1 MKKFILHGEMAG
13 LFCKE
18 AEFNVRTMREM
29 LEAFSANY
37 PGFKSYFTKKI
48 TSGIDYQL
56 VDKNGSKYEQF
67 CADMELVESEYDLI
81 PTIQGSAMAGMAF
94 LGNFA
99 LGYGMEWLSSKL
111 GPQDDGTPEYEI
123 ITTNSKIYSK
133 NENRV
138 EQGVPVP
145 VVYGQLRIGS
155 HVIHSSIHNYDYD
168 YDAASIYPGKP
179 VATRLSKLQNGADYK
194 FINSTEISDLRNGTD
209 DFFKALKDASTD
221 TTKRFLLSQGPMF
234 NQTDGQ
240 KKFNALQENE
250 SMNEAFQNA
259 GDGSNKRRHF
269 GPSED
274 VGVYTEAG
282 ESWWDRKSLTPR
294 PYLYPVGES
303 IDKNMRPA
311 GSSVYSIERESK
323 AGVVPPN
330 LDQKCLGFKNS
341 FTPLTVGNRG
351 AYHKLES
358 IGIYKSLEI
367 LSEGPIAG
375 LANPITGLDRDNGF
389 INYPYSKGDFAVPA
403 GGAIFENLQYDL
415 TLNGLVSTN
424 NASPN
429 QYNIDIIDSGGTYTY
444 PNGVYSITG
453 DGTLNTL
460 GMHLKVDRP
469 TSMKTASIQDTSFY
483 QGDEDGDGVPD
494 NITPF
499 MSNSPTTETVYY
511 SDNRLFL
518 LSEEDGVISTNQNT
532 DDTIPGY
539 LPADYLAAEMTDN
552 GLRAVFNLAAL
563 EANKNT
569 LYWDKT
575 AFKKG
580 KGYGIDGFSF
590 TTSPDSEDFD
600 HTVEIEELSAFRRS
614 SQAESLDVGYFF
626 EGRESNS
633 TFSDEIDQFVDSV
646 NLTVPNTN
654 LGWDTLARI
663 YTECNEID
671 LNSSVTLTVGTWTRF
686 SGFRTITEN
695 VNLTITMR
703 QYLNFD
709 DVAATNT
716 NGNANPSV
724 DYLIWNNDAADETN
738 LFQSLVRGTGQPLG
752 ILLRNGAF
760 ANAVYN
766 AFNLLTGNNLESS
779 TMPTFTVTKTNPLT
793 YGGGAY
799 LKYGVGSGSNTAN
812 GTLVAGT
819 TLKAHML
826 EVGNDNFN
834 TVEIMN
840 AGAIKEDDSS
850 SPKGYYSPFIFPRV
864 TVFIL
869 RKTESASFTSFRFI
883 PTDIDAVAEINA
895 SGLVEQIHLLRVPDN
910 PVIVSSDVRSPI
922 MPAGIDN
929 DKPLILGD
937 TVLDLANKY
946 QDLGVFCM
954 IDPSNNADSGDFI
967 INNGS
972 LTFNAINGSLRHL
985 TSVESNWTDHI
996 ELNAPSSSSHGGGAG
1011 LFVTDLTSYNDSAN
1025 TISTDFSVKEGREY
1039 ESPTARGTGRI
1050 NIESID
1056 ISNAATYKVNQIFNA
1071 VSNQNYSTICTGRPS
1086 SIELINAGA
1095 GYFLKNGD
1103 SNGKR
1108 LSFDI
1113 RHLTHGVQR
1122 FQIGGNGNIGYKPN
1136 STFYG
1141 FGISSRFSN
1150 RASNTGAVGMHSAKI
1165 KFEVDDRG
1173 KISNST
1179 VIDQGFGFSPL
1190 LDPDD
1195 FVFSFDATSFTDA
1208 RDRGF
1213 LGNFHTTD
1221 AEYHQNHLAD
1231 SNFPKQDLILTVDNS
1246 YLRTLGE
1253 EGSVSKFY
1261 ISQEGLGFN
1270 RNQIIFDQFQEV
1282 PYSPPIFNLT
1292 IAGNQITSLQIDPAS
1307 NGNGYSTED
1316 TSVAISCWPPPSQT
1330 IPVNDDPT
1338 ADDLAWGRSIF
1349 LNDVPIRDRNDRF
1362 NYSKFHFDMRIG
1374 HGKNGNGDSNLI
1386 DSQVDLIA
1394 SNARPNMI
1402 SDEFKL
1408 PSYTKMIDYELY
1420 GPRNENDK
1428 DYYYTHTIKN
1438 PEVSTVALSIKVNEL
1453 HYIYEG
1459 DEAAV
1464 YVNLIPLMMAAIGF
1478 VVADALKEGIAAALI
1493 QDPVTVNM
1501 AGGTGVGTG
1510 VCPGMPIKTTV
1521 TGVTK
1526 GFTDAPVG
1534 EAAKS
1539 AKMIKIAA
1547 AIAGGAVGGALT
1559 FLLVKIFP
1567 CSKVEW
1573 LCFKIGEIIKNSGEI
1588 WPAKMRVAIEYGVEG
1603 EDLQKDIIAFNG
1615 CATNPYVKDILI
1627 DNLPKASGTANNFK
1641 NRIIKVYRTTR
1652 EVDPVSGG
1660 IVEARYKLG
1669 ASLQSVTEYVEGFFG
1684 YPNTAIIGTRLN
1696 AKDHPDIPNKEYL
1709 IKGRMIKVPSNYNP
1723 IDGTYSGDWDGNFK
1737 YTDLDGSTDPSDNEY
1752 IMEWT
1757 SNPAWIIYDLLT
1769 NKRYGMGKYNIT
1781 EEDIDKWSFYQFSK
1795 FCDEQVDVVIDG
1807 VQTQERRHMC
1817 NLYIDSERQAYDY
1830 IKDLLNIYNSTI
1842 NFSGGKIYINTDYSE
1857 KNKNGS
1863 IMLFNNSN
1871 INESGFSYSSTP
1883 ETARITSATVDYLD
1897 ERDNYM
1903 NKSEY
1908 VEDNEGIKEHGYS
1921 HVRIP
1926 GIGITRRGEAHRL
1939 AWHKIL
1945 SRQLEKE
1952 VVAFEA
1958 GLQASYLRIGDI
1970 IEILDKNKIERHS
1983 GGRIMRVVDSTT
1995 VELDVPASAL
2005 GSATVLYIE
2014 KPTLSDDDSETSSSN
2029 EILDRRSAQFEEY
2042 TISSSSG
2049 FNVTFSSTLDS
2060 SIINGVNDKGI
2071 SWMIKEDSTSEIKPK
2086 KYKVIEISES
2096 ANLTYKIGA
2105 LEYLEEKYDYIDKST
2120 SNKDG
2125 IYLEEREYKGHVIDD
2140 FTL

>member
-18 AEFNVRTMREM
+18 AEYNVNTMREM

-48 TSGIDYQL
+48 ASGIDYQL

-67 CADMELVESEYDLI
+67 CADMELIESEYDLI

-168 YDAASIYPGKP
+168 YDEAQIYPGKP
-179 VATRLSKLQNGADYK
+179 IATRLSKLQNGADYK
-194 FINSTEISDLRNGTD
+194 FINSNDIQDLRNGTPE
-209 DFFKALKDASTD
+209 FFNGLMDAAAD
-221 TTKRFLLSQGPMF
+221 ATKRFVLAGTKF
-234 NQTDGQ
+234 NQMDGQ

-269 GPSED
+269 GPSEG
-274 VGVYTEAG
+274 VGSYTEAG

-294 PYLYPVGES
+294 PFLYPVGDS

-311 GSSVYSIERESK
+311 GEGVFSIERESK
-323 AGVVPPN
+323 AGVVPPTLN
-330 LDQKCLGFKNS
+330 QKCLGFKNPT
-341 FTPLTVGNRG
+341 TPLTVGSRG
-351 AYHKLES
+351 SYHKLES

-389 INYPYSKGDFAVPA
+389 VNYPYEKSDFSVPA
-403 GGAIFENLQYDL
+403 GAIELENLQYDL
-415 TLNGLVSTN
+415 GLNGLISSSN
-424 NASPN
+424 SAPN
-429 QYNIDIIDSGGTYTY
+429 HYSVDILDSGGTYTY
-444 PNGVYSITG
+444 PNGTYNITG
-453 DGTLNTL
+453 DGTQNVL
-460 GMHLKVDRP
+460 GMTMKVDRP
-469 TSMKTASIQDTSFY
+469 KSMKTASIQDTSFY
-483 QGDEDGDGVPD
+483 KGDEDGDGIPD
-494 NITPF
+494 NVVPF
-499 MSNSPTTETVYY
+499 INNNPTADTVYY

-518 LSEEDGVISTNQNT
+518 LSEADGVVVANGNST
-532 DDTIPGY
+532 DTIPGY
-539 LPADYLAAEMTDN
+539 LPTEYLNTETTAFGTN
-552 GLRAVFNLAAL
+552 SVFDLALL
-563 EANKNT
+563 EANKET
-569 LYWDKT
+569 LYWDNT
-575 AFKKG
+575 NFKKG
-580 KGYGIDGFSF
+580 KGYGVDGFSF
-590 TTSPDSEDFD
+590 TVSPDSEDFD
-600 HTVEIEELSAFRRS
+600 YTVEIEELSSFRRT
-614 SQAESLDVGYFF
+614 SQAQSLDLGYFF
-626 EGRESNS
+626 AGRESNP
-633 TFSDEIDQFVDSV
+633 TFSDEVDQFLGSAAV
-646 NLTVPNTN
+646 NVPNTN
-654 LGWDTLARI
+654 TSWSNIARI
-663 YTECNEID
+663 YSEGTAIN
-671 LNSSVTLTVGTWTRF
+671 LNSSITLTVGTWTRR
-686 SGFRTITEN
+686 SGFNTITEN
-695 VNLTITMR
+695 VNVTITML

-709 DVAATNT
+709 NVTATNV
-716 NGNANPSV
+716 NSGARVSGG
-724 DYLIWNNDAADETN
+724 YEIWNNDAADETN
-738 LFQSLVRGTGQPLG
+738 LFESLVRGTAQPLG
-752 ILLRNGAF
+752 ILLRNAAF

-766 AFNLLTGNNLESS
+766 AFNAQGGNNLQSS
-779 TMPTFTVTKTNPLT
+779 IIPTFTITKTRSLT

-799 LKYGVGSGSNTAN
+799 LKYGVGSGSTRAN
-812 GTLVAGT
+812 GTLLAGT
-819 TLKAHML
+819 TLSRHIFDL
-826 EVGNDNFN
+826 GNDNFN
-834 TVEIMN
+834 SVRIMDP
-840 AGAIKEDDSS
+840 GAIKEDDSS
-850 SPKGYYSPFIFPRV
+850 SPKGYYSPFLSPRV

-869 RKTESASFTSFRFI
+869 RKTESSSFTSFRFI

-895 SGLVEQIHLLRVPDN
+895 SGLVDQIHLLRVPDN
-910 PVIVSSDVRSPI
+910 PVIVSADVRSPI
-922 MPAGIDN
+922 MPAGINN
-929 DKPLILGD
+929 DKPVILGS
-937 TVLDLANKY
+937 TVIDLANKY
-946 QDLGVFCM
+946 EDIGVFCM
-954 IDPSNNADSGDFI
+954 IDPSNNSESGEFI
-967 INNGS
+967 IDNQQ

-985 TSVESNWTDHI
+985 ISTEDDWTEHI
-996 ELNAPSSSSHGGGAG
+996 ELNSPSPNNHSAGAG
-1011 LFVTDLTSYNDSAN
+1011 LFVTDLNSYNNPGN
-1025 TISTDFSVKEGREY
+1025 TVSTDFTVQETSQY
-1039 ESPTARGTGRI
+1039 DSPTARGTGRI

-1056 ISNAATYKVNQIFNA
+1056 ISNVATYKVNQIFNA
-1071 VSNQNYSTICTGRPS
+1071 AGNANYSTICTGRPA
-1086 SIELINAGA
+1086 SIQLINAGA
-1095 GYFLKNGD
+1095 GYALKNGD
-1103 SNGKR
+1103 SSGKR
-1108 LSFDI
+1108 LPFDI
-1113 RHLTHGVQR
+1113 RHLTYGVQR
-1122 FQIGGNGNIGYKPN
+1122 FQIGGNGNIGYRPN
-1136 STFYG
+1136 TTFYG
-1141 FGISSRFSN
+1141 FGISSRFLN
-1150 RASNTGAVGMHSAKI
+1150 RASNTGSVAMHSCKI

-1173 KISNST
+1173 KISNNT
-1179 VIDQGFGFSPL
+1179 IIDQGFGFSPL
-1190 LDPDD
+1190 LDPND
-1195 FVFSFDATSFTDA
+1195 FVFSFSATSYADA

-1213 LGNFHTTD
+1213 LGNFHSSN
-1221 AEYHQNHLAD
+1221 AEYHQNQIANI
-1231 SNFPKQDLILTVDNS
+1231 NFTKQDLILTIDDSHLSV
-1246 YLRTLGE
+1246 LGQ

-1261 ISQEGLGFN
+1261 IRQNGIGFN
-1270 RNQIIFDQFQEV
+1270 RNQILFDQFQDI
-1282 PYSPPIFNLT
+1282 PYSPPIFNVT
-1292 IAGNQITSLQIDPAS
+1292 INNNAITAVAIDPTS
-1307 NGNGYSTED
+1307 NGNGYSVED
-1316 TSVAISCWPPPSQT
+1316 GSVGIKCWPPPSQT
-1330 IPVNDDPT
+1330 IPVNNDPN
-1338 ADDLAWGRSIF
+1338 ADDLAWGRSVF

-1374 HGKNGNGDSNLI
+1374 HGKNGNGESNLI
-1386 DSQVDLIA
+1386 GDQVDLIA
-1394 SNARPNMI
+1394 PGARPNMI

-1408 PSYTKMIDYELY
+1408 PSYTKMIDYDLY

-1478 VVADALKEGIAAALI
+1478 VIADAIKEGIASALI
-1493 QDPVTVNM
+1493 QDPVTVQM
-1501 AGGTGVGTG
+1501 AGGTGIGQG
-1510 VCPGMPIKTTV
+1510 VCPGMPIRTTV
-1521 TGVTK
+1521 TGASK

-1539 AKMIKIAA
+1539 VKMIKIAA
-1547 AIAGGAVGGALT
+1547 SIAGGAVGGALT

-1567 CSKVEW
+1567 CSKIQW
-1573 LCFKIGEIIKNSGEI
+1573 LCFKIGELIKNSGEI

-1603 EDLQKDIIAFNG
+1603 EDLKKDIIAFNG

-1723 IDGTYSGDWDGNFK
+1723 IDGTYSGDWNGNFK
-1737 YTDLDGSTDPSDNEY
+1737 YTDLDGNLNPSDNEY

-1781 EEDIDKWSFYQFSK
+1781 DEDIDKWSFYQFSK

-1817 NLYIDSERQAYDY
+1817 NLYVDSESQAYDY

-1871 INESGFSYSSTP
+1871 ISESGFSYSSTP
-1883 ETARITSATVDYLD
+1883 ETSRITSATVDYLD

-1903 NKSEY
+1903 SKSEY

-1926 GIGITRRGEAHRL
+1926 GVGITRRGEAHRL

-1970 IEILDKNKIERHS
+1970 IEILDKNKVERHS
-1983 GGRIMRVVDSTT
+1983 GGRIMRVINSTT
-1995 VELDVPASAL
+1995 VELDIPVSAL
-2005 GSATVLYIE
+2005 GATTVLYIE
-2014 KPTLSDDDSETSSSN
+2014 KPTLSDNNSATSSSSQ
-2029 EILDRRSAQFEEY
+2029 ILDRRSAQFEEY
-2042 TISSSSG
+2042 TINSSSG
-2049 FNVTFSSTLDS
+2049 FNVTFNSTLDS
-2060 SIINGVNDKGI
+2060 SITEGIHDKGI
-2071 SWMIKEDSTSEIKPK
+2071 SWIIKEDAASEIKPK
-2086 KYKVIEISES
+2086 KYKVIEINES
-2096 ANLTYKIGA
+2096 ANLNYKVGA

-2120 SNKDG
+2120 SSKDG